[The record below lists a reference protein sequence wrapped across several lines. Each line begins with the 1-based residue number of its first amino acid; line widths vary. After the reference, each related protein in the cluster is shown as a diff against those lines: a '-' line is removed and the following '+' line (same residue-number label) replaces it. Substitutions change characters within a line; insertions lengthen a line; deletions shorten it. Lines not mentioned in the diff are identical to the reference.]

1 MKDPIALLEDIER
14 RSLERARG
22 LPLQV
27 EVKPTW
33 TGIGFR
39 MGDSLLAAPLAEIRE
54 ILTYPGL
61 TRIPGARPWIKG
73 IANVRGNLLP
83 VMDLQAHLKGK
94 ETPLSSKCKVLV
106 TGHGEVVAGFLVG
119 EVLGLQHFL
128 LEEQADNTVI
138 LDPALRPYITG
149 AFQRDKRF
157 WGVFSFQRVVT
168 HPAFFEVA

>member
-1 MKDPIALLEDIER
+1 MGHAPGRQGLHHQAGGRKRAHGKAQRRPGPAMKDPIALLEDIER

-119 EVLGLQHFL
+119 EVLG
-128 LEEQADNTVI
+128 
-138 LDPALRPYITG
+138 
-149 AFQRDKRF
+149 
-157 WGVFSFQRVVT
+157 
-168 HPAFFEVA
+168 